1 MTADREALA
10 RRAVAAWTE
19 LGMGWMPGMDA
30 EDPELWEPGATAH
43 IEATHPSRTR
53 VKLTGY
59 ASGWS
64 PVRSS
69 MLPVL
74 GCATLGCIEHGLL
87 PEAWP
92 GCDTSVFRSSK
103 GTASICVYDPEFGS
117 WVFDISGVPLGEA
130 LVACLEAAAE
140 RRRQR

>member
-1 MTADREALA
+1 MTNEPKPMGPERLALA
-10 RRAVAAWTE
+10 HADWHASALDSTPGQQRAVEPSLTSTPVTVSTSTRA
-19 LGMGWMPGMDA
+19 GM
-30 EDPELWEPGATAH
+30 
-43 IEATHPSRTR
+43 
-53 VKLTGY
+53 
-59 ASGWS
+59 
-64 PVRSS
+64 
-69 MLPVL
+69 
-74 GCATLGCIEHGLL
+74 